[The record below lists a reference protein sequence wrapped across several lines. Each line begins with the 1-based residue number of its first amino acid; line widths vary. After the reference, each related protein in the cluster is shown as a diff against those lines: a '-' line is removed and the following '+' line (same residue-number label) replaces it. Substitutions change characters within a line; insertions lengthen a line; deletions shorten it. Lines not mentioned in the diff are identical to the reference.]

1 MVRDHCIFVM
11 LCSFTHHF
19 IIKLLFLGWT
29 RIQWYLLPQAKFHLA
44 IAASCLRLLK
54 PIGKTKNGEKPFHAC
69 NFAFLPLTIFLVKLL
84 FQGEPAINHIF
95 SQRPNSACCCH
106 HQLAFIKTERRQ
118 KKNGE
123 KPSHILY
130 FTALFLT
137 NFSIKLL
144 FWGWTRIQLKLL
156 LQVNFT
162 PSSPPPSHI
171 Y

>member
-1 MVRDHCIFVM
+1 MVRDHCIFVI

-19 IIKLLFLGWT
+19 LIKLLFLGWT
-29 RIQWYLLPQAKFHLA
+29 RFQWYLLPQAKFHLA

-84 FQGEPAINHIF
+84 FQGEPAIIHIS

-118 KKNGE
+118 KRMVRNHHIFFILQLFPSPIFHLNCCFGGE
-123 KPSHILY
+123 PA
-130 FTALFLT
+130 F
-137 NFSIKLL
+137 N
-144 FWGWTRIQLKLL
+144 
-156 LQVNFT
+156 
-162 PSSPPPSHI
+162 
-171 Y
+171 